1 MIRAV
6 IFDLDDVLVQ
16 TERLKAISYAR
27 AISLLCPGAAGIS
40 EIEDA
45 YLEIS
50 ESSVRDEDD
59 PYVCNISEPE
69 VIETYKDLVGS
80 SRKDMA
86 EGMITRFKLGPYLKK
101 YMKDNGISEPWRA
114 LIHLRMPIYE
124 SIVADPAVIRSS
136 IWPHNV
142 SLMRDMRERG
152 FLTGLATMSERKNVL
167 DILGAIGLQNCFDCI
182 ITGEDVSTGKPD
194 PMIYRLVSERLSTPP
209 SQCLVIEDSLNGIMA
224 GLSAGMWV
232 IAVTTPFSRDKVHA
246 ADVLDRQWVVDDYA
260 ALPAVVDRML
270 EERKMDAVD

>member
-16 TERLKAISYAR
+16 TEHLKAISYAR
-27 AISLLCPGAAGIS
+27 AISLLCPRAASTS
-40 EIEDA
+40 EIEEA

-50 ESSVRDEDD
+50 ESSGRGEDD
-59 PYVCNISEPE
+59 PYVCNISEPD

-86 EGMITRFKLGPYLKK
+86 EGMINRFKLEPYLKK
-101 YMKDNGISEPWRA
+101 SMKDNGISEPWRA

-142 SLMRDMRERG
+142 SLMRDMLKRG
-152 FLTGLATMSERKNVL
+152 FLTGLATMSERKNVI
-167 DILGAIGLQNCFDCI
+167 DILSAIGLQNSFNCI

-194 PMIYRLVSERLSTPP
+194 PMIYLLVSEGLKTPP
-209 SQCLVIEDSLNGIMA
+209 SQCLVIEDSLNGIKA

-232 IAVTTPFSRDKVHA
+232 IAVTTPFSKDRVHA
-246 ADVLDRQWVVDDYA
+246 ADILETQWVVDDYDL
-260 ALPAVVDRML
+260 LPAVVDRML
-270 EERKMDAVD
+270 KEREMDPVG

>member
-1 MIRAV
+1 MIQAV

-50 ESSVRDEDD
+50 KSSSHEEDD

-69 VIETYKDLVGS
+69 VIETYKDLVGR

-86 EGMITRFKLGPYLKK
+86 EGIIKRFKLEPYLKK
-101 YMKDNGISEPWRA
+101 YMKDTGIPDPWQA
-114 LIHLRMPIYE
+114 LIHIRMPIYG
-124 SIVADPAVIRSS
+124 SIVADPEVIRSS
-136 IWPHNV
+136 IWPHNI
-142 SLMRDMRERG
+142 SLMRDMRKRG

-167 DILGAIGLQNCFDCI
+167 GILSAIGLQDSFDCI

-194 PMIYRLVSERLSTPP
+194 PMIYRLVAERLNTSP
-209 SQCLVIEDSLNGIMA
+209 SRCLVIEDSLNGIKS

-246 ADVLDRQWVVDDYA
+246 ADVLASQWVVDDYGL
-260 ALPAVVDRML
+260 LPTVVDRML
-270 EERKMDAVD
+270 KERTMDAVD